1 MSEGPLSGYR
11 RLVERGELTGDAAQ
25 ERAASQLDALHSQ
38 LQTYQRGRRSF
49 FGSANPPPKG
59 LYIFGEVGRGKSM
72 LMDLFFSCVENTPKR
87 RVHFHAFMV
96 ETHAAIHAWRQM
108 TPKLRAQQPNF
119 VREAGDDPIQP
130 VAEAIARSATLLC
143 FDEFQVTNVADA
155 MILGR
160 LFENLLAR
168 GVVIVATSNR
178 APEELYLGGINRQL
192 FLPFI
197 NMIRERMGLIHL
209 DGPMDYR
216 LAKLKGFELY
226 WSPLGPEADQ
236 GLAEAWRS
244 LTGLDHGE
252 PTQLSVQGRT
262 LRIREQA
269 KGVARL
275 GFGELCEEPLGPA
288 DYLSLA
294 HSFHTLIISRIPRL
308 DPEKRNEAK
317 RFVTLIDTLYDN
329 KVKLICSAAASPD
342 ELCTQGELAFEFKRT
357 ASRLIE
363 MQSADYLQLSHA
375 T

>member
-1 MSEGPLSGYR
+1 MTEGPLSGYR

-25 ERAASQLDALHSQ
+25 ERAASLLDGLHRRIR
-38 LQTYQRGRRSF
+38 TYQRGRRSF
-49 FGSANPPPKG
+49 LGASSTPPKG

-72 LMDLFFSCVENTPKR
+72 LMDLFFACVGNTPKR
-87 RVHFHAFMV
+87 RVHFHAFMI

-108 TPKLRAQQPNF
+108 TPKVRAQQPNF

-130 VAEAIARSATLLC
+130 VAEEIARSATLLC
-143 FDEFQVTNVADA
+143 FDEFQVTDVADA

-178 APEELYLGGINRQL
+178 APEDLYFGGINRQL

-197 NMIRERMGLIHL
+197 KMIGEKMELIHL

-226 WSPLGPEADQ
+226 WTPLGADADQ
-236 GLAEAWRS
+236 GLAHAWRS

-252 PTQLSVQGRT
+252 PMQLTVQGRS
-262 LRIREQA
+262 LRVREQA

-288 DYLSLA
+288 DYLALA
-294 HSFHTLIISRIPRL
+294 HTFHTLIISGIPRL

-329 KVKLICSAAASPD
+329 RVKLICSAAAAPD
-342 ELCTQGELAFEFKRT
+342 ALYPTGDAAFEFKRT
-357 ASRLIE
+357 ASRLVE
-363 MQSADYLQLSHA
+363 MQSADYLRLSHA